1 MTYPSVSDPY
11 RVSLTVAP
19 WALPGEQIPVGI
31 VVSARRPCQTIVVE
45 WSPGLQLIDKI
56 NIALSKEKGRKLR
69 ISRLS
74 SGPFDGACYCGIV
87 LAHPAFPSSAVTF
100 GDVKVQVLFK
110 DGTKLESA
118 QITRI
123 GRPFLDLV
131 DRPERVVLR
140 SDIEADLPI
149 RLKYQGF
156 GDIEVRIQAKFKG
169 KIVSH
174 GDSLVYEIARRLL
187 EGESASKVAD
197 TASKPM
203 VEVDPNYVRSLVDS
217 VEKLLSSDTP
227 LTSLLEADRVK
238 QF

>member
-87 LAHPAFPSSAVTF
+87 LAHPAFLLSAVSF

-110 DGTKLESA
+110 DGTNLESG
-118 QITRI
+118 Q
-123 GRPFLDLV
+123 
-131 DRPERVVLR
+131 
-140 SDIEADLPI
+140 
-149 RLKYQGF
+149 
-156 GDIEVRIQAKFKG
+156 
-169 KIVSH
+169 
-174 GDSLVYEIARRLL
+174 
-187 EGESASKVAD
+187 
-197 TASKPM
+197 
-203 VEVDPNYVRSLVDS
+203 
-217 VEKLLSSDTP
+217 
-227 LTSLLEADRVK
+227 
-238 QF
+238 